1 MRDGEDEAILSM
13 EEFERRARRGEL
25 SPHALVSIPPLT
37 GDTFVEARSLPMFA
51 AVYDPRRLLFRRH
64 FHLGRLPIVTGALA
78 LVCVAM
84 WLVARDLGDG
94 TVTREALLVLGAKSR
109 ARIVDEGETWRL
121 LMASLLHKD
130 GVHLGFN
137 LFVLL
142 AVGAVLEGV
151 YRRGDYLLLLVLSGL
166 SCMVVSTVASPPAT
180 VGASGM
186 VFGCLGC
193 AMVFGL
199 RFADV
204 LPLRYRLYFGVVL
217 VVYTAAAFWTGLL
230 RTSTDNWGHAGGLL
244 CGAMCALVLEPRLL
258 RLKDVAETRAVML
271 RPWLLVVV
279 TVVAVVAVGP
289 LVPRLLLSFEPLRF
303 GAFGV
308 TLEHPRTWSRGPD
321 PLGFVAVGNGTD
333 ALASLACSKASLPA
347 ATDVVTR
354 RFVDN
359 ELFGLA
365 RAGHIAQLEVDAD
378 ADDTI
383 AGVPARRVG
392 FSFMGSDGPFSARA
406 WVFVRG
412 DLECVLVAAHRR
424 EASAKARALLDELV
438 SRLRVGPTDAELS
451 AIAATERQPTS
462 TKAWLERAL
471 AHQSAG
477 VVDDARRAF
486 DTAATQAGTEAGWIP
501 RVHIARAR
509 FELALPPQTAH
520 LDDARRAAV
529 VATDAAPDNADAAAA
544 LVDVDLVRDAL
555 DDACATTRRARARFR
570 DDKRFAPTPSCP

>member
-37 GDTFVEARSLPMFA
+37 GDGFVEARSLPMFA

-64 FHLGRLPIVTGALA
+64 FHLGRLPIVTGAIA
-78 LVCVAM
+78 LVCLAM
-84 WLVARDLGDG
+84 WLVAKDLGDG
-94 TVTREALLVLGAKSR
+94 TVTREALLALGAKSR

-121 LMASLLHKD
+121 VVASLLHKD

-244 CGAMCALVLEPRLL
+244 CGAVCALVLEPRLL
-258 RLKDVAETRAVML
+258 RLTDVAESRAVML

-279 TVVAVVAVGP
+279 TVVTVVAVGP

-308 TLEHPRTWSRGPD
+308 TLEHPGTWSRGPD

-333 ALASLACSKASLPA
+333 ALASLACSKASMPA
-347 ATDVVTR
+347 ATDVVSR

-359 ELFGLA
+359 ELFGLS

-378 ADDTI
+378 AEDTI

-392 FSFMGSDGPFSARA
+392 FSFMASDGPFLARA

-438 SRLRVGPTDAELS
+438 ARLRVGPTDAELN
-451 AIAATERQPTS
+451 AITATERQPTS

-471 AHQSAG
+471 THQSAG
-477 VVDDARRAF
+477 AVDDARRAF
-486 DTAATQAGTEAGWIP
+486 DEAATHASTEPGWLA
-501 RVHIARAR
+501 RVNIARAR
-509 FELALPPQTAH
+509 FELALPPTTAH

-529 VATDAAPDNADAAAA
+529 AATGAAPDNADAAAA
-544 LVDVDLVRDAL
+544 LVDVDLVRGAL
-555 DDACATTRRARARFR
+555 DDACATTRLARHRFR
-570 DDKRFAPTPSCP
+570 DDRRFVTSPSCP